1 MSQQFNRQSSGLV
14 SQLVVIL
21 LLILTFTLI
30 GFVAFSV
37 VAGSGLGVG
46 RPAGRLDNQR
56 ARGPTASLPQGTPDP
71 SDTVNYK
78 DTALGFSMAYPRT
91 WRKQQQDGLQ
101 VSFAPAAEEN
111 TALWFGIPASGTV
124 DSAEILGQIQVELA
138 PNGQV
143 TANGPLSIGGERWQ
157 SVQLSFEDEVY
168 GPTIATI
175 AATEKNQVGYY
186 VVALAPADR
195 WNQVQPT
202 YRNILNSFQFT
213 TEAVLRPTDA
223 TPPPTPT
230 PTPTPVFHIVQSGDT
245 LSHIS
250 VRYDVSIQ
258 AIMDR
263 NGLDSSSIIR
273 PGDKLIIPR
282 PRRR

>member
-1 MSQQFNRQSSGLV
+1 
-14 SQLVVIL
+14 
-21 LLILTFTLI
+21 
-30 GFVAFSV
+30 
-37 VAGSGLGVG
+37 
-46 RPAGRLDNQR
+46 
-56 ARGPTASLPQGTPDP
+56 
-71 SDTVNYK
+71 
-78 DTALGFSMAYPRT
+78 
-91 WRKQQQDGLQ
+91 
-101 VSFAPAAEEN
+101 
-111 TALWFGIPASGTV
+111 
-124 DSAEILGQIQVELA
+124 
-138 PNGQV
+138 
-143 TANGPLSIGGERWQ
+143 
-157 SVQLSFEDEVY
+157 
-168 GPTIATI
+168 
-175 AATEKNQVGYY
+175 VGYY
-186 VVALAPADR
+186 VVAIAPADQ
-195 WNQVQPT
+195 WNQVQPA

-282 PRRR
+282 NRRR

>member
-1 MSQQFNRQSSGLV
+1 MSQQFKRQSSGLV

-30 GFVAFSV
+30 GFVDFSV
-37 VAGSGLGVG
+37 VTGSNFGVG
-46 RPAGRLDNQR
+46 RSAGRLDNQR
-56 ARGPTASLPQGTPDP
+56 AQGPTASVPQGTPDP

-78 DTALGFSMAYPRT
+78 DTALGFSLAYPRT
-91 WRKQQQDGLQ
+91 WRKHQDGLQ
-101 VSFAPAAEEN
+101 VTFAPAAEQN
-111 TALWFGIPASGTV
+111 IALWFGIPASGTV
-124 DSAEILGQIQVELA
+124 DSAQILGQIQAELA
-138 PNGQV
+138 PTGQV
-143 TANGPLSIGGERWQ
+143 TGSGPLSIGGERWQ
-157 SVQLSFEDEVY
+157 SIQLSFEDEVF

-175 AATEKNQVGYY
+175 AASEKNQVGYY
-186 VVALAPADR
+186 VVAVAPAGQ
-195 WNQVQPT
+195 WNQVQPA

-250 VRYDVSIQ
+250 VRFDVSIQ